1 MDLEEAQE
9 LEVGD
14 RVGIVEDGVVTDGP
28 FIVQDIEWY
37 GEFEYEDSADV
48 TMSKDNDEAITVN
61 IYTLIPW
68 KKGHFVGGPSN
79 VKAAKDRLEKTMSKK
94 VEEQKLS
101 HVFAA
106 KGINTQDGPVNIV
119 RKFLDLK
126 KPINFRKTR
135 KIRKTRKTRK
145 QRSTC
150 TRRRINM

>member
-9 LEVGD
+9 LKVGD
-14 RVGIVEDGVVTDGP
+14 HVGIVEDGVVTDGP

-79 VKAAKDRLEKTMSKK
+79 VNAAKDRLEKTMSKK
-94 VEEQKLS
+94 AQEQNLS
-101 HVFAA
+101 RMFAR
-106 KGINTQDGPVNIV
+106 KGLNTKDGPVSIV
-119 RKFLDLK
+119 RNFLGLQ
-126 KPINFRKTR
+126 KPSNFRKNRKTR
-135 KIRKTRKTRK
+135 KNRN
-145 QRSTC
+145 QRSTR
-150 TRRRINM
+150 TRRRTSM